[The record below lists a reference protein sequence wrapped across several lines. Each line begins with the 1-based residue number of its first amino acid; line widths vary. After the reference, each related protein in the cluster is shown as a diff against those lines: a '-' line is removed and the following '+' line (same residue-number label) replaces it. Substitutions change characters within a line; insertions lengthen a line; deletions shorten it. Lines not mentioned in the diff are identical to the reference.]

1 MDYALYMGCCLLGF
15 APAFAVF
22 YLLRPRRRAWMP
34 PLAWWLS
41 LGLGVVSFFYGLSHS
56 TMPSFSTRITAVGK
70 AYSYVQREI
79 HTGYH
84 HDTIYGFR
92 FVPEGGGGGGPFNV
106 ETEIILPD
114 SYHPEDFDG
123 RTFRIVYLK
132 DSGRVMN
139 NEAIDITILSGKNA
153 GYHESLDARPF
164 GSWLAIPIGAAFFA
178 FGFAGLKYTK
188 SDADAA
194 ALDDSLDAVESR

>member
-1 MDYALYMGCCLLGF
+1 MDYAHWMVCCLLGF

-22 YLLRPRRRAWMP
+22 YLLRPKRRAWIP

-41 LGLGVVSFFYGLSHS
+41 LGLGVVIFFYGISHS

-84 HDTIYGFR
+84 HDTIHGFR
-92 FVPEGGGGGGPFNV
+92 FVPDGGEPINI

-114 SYHPEDFDG
+114 WGTPANFDG

-132 DSGRVMN
+132 DSQRVLK
-139 NEAIDITILSGKNA
+139 NEAIDIAILSGKNA
-153 GYHESLDARPF
+153 GYHDSLDARPF
-164 GSWLAIPIGAAFFA
+164 GSWLAIPIGAAFFG
-178 FGFAGLKYTK
+178 FGFIGLKYMNDDAK
-188 SDADAA
+188 SAA
-194 ALDDSLDAVESR
+194 SDEDDNPST